1 MSVYCVCA
9 LTLMR
14 PEEGVVSLG
23 VEVTDSSETFDVSA
37 GNQIWVLWKNRKLS
51 TTKLFSP
58 NNFFLLRHFKLSL
71 NSLYS

>member
-37 GNQIWVLWKNRKLS
+37 GNQIWVLWKNRKRS
-51 TTKLFSP
+51 SAPIIF
-58 NNFFLLRHFKLSL
+58 FFLRQHFKLSL